1 MKARR
6 FEENG
11 VIMIK
16 NNRGVNSGQQLD
28 DADTQQLPL
37 DEDKI
42 ALRRQ
47 ENHSKLPQDAGV
59 IDDCHVIAAA
69 AQPIDNRCN
78 PITGCRGYLP
88 I

>member
-1 MKARR
+1 MKARG

-28 DADTQQLPL
+28 DADTKQLPL

-47 ENHSKLPQDAGV
+47 ENHTKLSQDARI
-59 IDDCHVIAAA
+59 IDDCYVIAST
-69 AQPIDNRCN
+69 AQSIDNRRD
-78 PITGCRGYLP
+78 PITGCRT